1 MHAVCAKM
9 PDVKGQPNEI
19 LTSRFFASTS
29 VADIAEP
36 AGAGTF
42 WQTPELAQAQAGTP
56 APAQMKKN
64 IYNAILFAPTNIEK
78 RQI

>member
-1 MHAVCAKM
+1 M
-9 PDVKGQPNEI
+9 PDVKGQSNEI

-29 VADIAEP
+29 VADNAEP
-36 AGAGTF
+36 AGARTF
-42 WQTPELAQAQAGTP
+42 WKPELAQAQAGTP

-64 IYNAILFAPTNIEK
+64 IYDAILFAPTNIDR